1 VAVGGV
7 VTALAL
13 TAATGADAA
22 VTAVFTRAAGAPV
35 RGLDISAYQHAGT
48 PINWGLLAGQGIRFV
63 AIKVSEGTYYV
74 NPYYPSDARS
84 AAAAGLAVLPYVFA
98 NPSRASP
105 TATVKFAV
113 SAISAIGGER
123 GHLPLVVDLEND
135 PYNKSA
141 DCYRLPVP
149 AMLAWIA
156 GFTAQA
162 EALTGK
168 WPVIYTTE
176 DWWRECT
183 GSAGQFRHDPLWL
196 AAFDGT
202 RPSVPS
208 PWRGWTFWQYSN
220 DGSLAGIRQ
229 ADLDYFMPASGL
241 PALRLP
247 ARPTSGKAAS
257 GKAECGNKHC
267 QRHPAQ
273 RLTGK
278 KGSTANKGKHRDQGK
293 HRKHSSRPKKR
304 SHRKSR
310 PGHSLPSRTEF
321 PGVT

>member
-1 VAVGGV
+1 
-7 VTALAL
+7 
-13 TAATGADAA
+13 
-22 VTAVFTRAAGAPV
+22 
-35 RGLDISAYQHAGT
+35 
-48 PINWGLLAGQGIRFV
+48 
-63 AIKVSEGTYYV
+63 V
-74 NPYYPSDARS
+74 NT
-84 AAAAGLAVLPYVFA
+84 AVLPYVFA

-156 GFTAQA
+156 GFTAQT

>member
-1 VAVGGV
+1 VAASGV

-13 TAATGADAA
+13 TAATGARAA
-22 VTAVFTRAAGAPV
+22 VAAADPLVGGAPV
-35 RGLDISAYQHAGT
+35 RGLDISAYQHAGS

-74 NPYYPSDARS
+74 NPYYPADARG
-84 AAAAGLAVLPYVFA
+84 ATAAGLAVLPYVFA
-98 NPSRASP
+98 NPRRASP
-105 TATVKFAV
+105 TATVNFAV
-113 SAISAIGGER
+113 SAIRAVGGER

-141 DCYRLPVP
+141 DCYGLGVP

-162 EALTGK
+162 EALNGK

-202 RPSVPS
+202 RPTVPS
-208 PWRGWTFWQYSN
+208 PWRDWTFWQYSN

-229 ADLDYFMPASGL
+229 ADLDYFVPASGL

-247 ARPTSGKAAS
+247 ARPASGKAASGKAAS
-257 GKAECGNKHC
+257 GKAECGQQHC
-267 QRHPAQ
+267 PRHPAQ

-278 KGSTANKGKHRDQGK
+278 KGNTGNTGKQGEKGK
-293 HRKHSSRPKKR
+293 HRKHRSRLKKR

-310 PGHSLPSRTEF
+310 PGHSRT
-321 PGVT
+321 G